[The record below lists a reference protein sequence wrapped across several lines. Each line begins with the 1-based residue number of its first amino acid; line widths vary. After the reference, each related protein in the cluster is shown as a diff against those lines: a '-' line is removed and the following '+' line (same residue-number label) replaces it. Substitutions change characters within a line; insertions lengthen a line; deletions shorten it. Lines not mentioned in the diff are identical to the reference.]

1 MCVCGGKAFLEQSAF
16 LYIALCWVGR
26 SALSIL
32 TKATEILGP
41 QKPAFTHFMEKET
54 FPSIFFRSVIKY
66 KKNYI
71 TIPCQFEKEMPLE
84 KNNVLYF
91 CICEFFSS
99 FFFLLFSSSSS
110 LLVGSS
116 LLCATLKLALANA
129 VLYFH

>member
-1 MCVCGGKAFLEQSAF
+1 MQTKTPGCLKARTKKPQRSTARQLILNKTLLSYSKNTFFECVCGGKAFLEQSAF
-16 LYIALCWVGR
+16 LYVALCWVGR

-66 KKNYI
+66 KKNDI

-84 KNNVLYF
+84 KNNVLY
-91 CICEFFSS
+91 
-99 FFFLLFSSSSS
+99 L
-110 LLVGSS
+110 
-116 LLCATLKLALANA
+116 
-129 VLYFH
+129 